1 MAIEEPETDQSTG
14 RQLGDTAPHEQ
25 PRRRKGTRDS
35 RRSEQAPQA
44 DTPYAAAVRTLAA
57 THRDEPGALLPI
69 LHDVCREH
77 GWIDAAAIPV
87 IADELNMTRADVH
100 GVVSFYRDFRT
111 EAPGRA
117 TVRICRAEACQ
128 ANGCQSLIDH
138 AMDRLGV
145 PVGATTPD
153 GAITLD
159 EVFCLGNCALGP
171 SVQVNDAVHGRVD
184 AVALDALLDRAVEP
198 AHGSTHESAQVPNG
212 TAQPTTRV
220 YVPQDT
226 AAVAVGADE
235 LAAAAASA
243 ADVVRTGSRGALWLE
258 PLLEVDTPVGR
269 VGYGPLTAEE
279 LPALL
284 ATPGL
289 TEGPTDHARCVG
301 LVEELPWLA
310 NQHRL
315 TFARVGV
322 VDPLSLED
330 YADHGGLAGLRRALA
345 MSPAE
350 VVAEVT
356 ASGLRGRG
364 GAGFPTGIKWQTVLD
379 TPGVDDPSSIVP
391 AGQKFICCNADEGDS
406 GTFADRMMLEG
417 DPFSTLEGMIIAGYA
432 VGASKGFVYLR
443 SEYPSAARILR
454 SAIDI
459 AGIHGVLGDNV
470 LDSGFAFEIELRIG
484 AGAYICGEETSMLD
498 SLEGKRGMVRSKPP
512 IPALQGLFGRPT
524 VVNNVVTLATVPGI
538 LAEGGAASYAA
549 VGTGRSLGTSL
560 FQLAGNVAR
569 GGIVEAPFGVTLR
582 ELVEEYGGGTRS
594 GRPVRAVQVGGPL
607 GAYLSAAQLDT
618 ALDYESLTA
627 VQAMLGHGGI
637 VVFDDTVDMA
647 EQARFAMEFCA
658 EESCGKCTPCRVGS
672 VRGTEVIDRIRA
684 GQDRDANL
692 VLLEDLCE
700 VMTDGSLCAMGGLT
714 PMPVRSALR
723 HFPEDFG
730 PQGTPDVN
738 QPVTKEGASR

>member
-1 MAIEEPETDQSTG
+1 M
-14 RQLGDTAPHEQ
+14 
-25 PRRRKGTRDS
+25 
-35 RRSEQAPQA
+35 
-44 DTPYAAAVRTLAA
+44 
-57 THRDEPGALLPI
+57 LPI
-69 LHDVCREH
+69 LHDACGAH
-77 GWIDAAAIPV
+77 GWIEPAAISV
-87 IADELNMTRADVH
+87 IADELNMSRADIH

-111 EAPGRA
+111 EAPGRT

-128 ANGCQSLIDH
+128 ANGCQSLVDH
-138 AMDRLGV
+138 ATERLGV
-145 PVGATTPD
+145 QIGAVTPD

-171 SVQVNDAVHGRVD
+171 TVQVDNAVHGRVD
-184 AVALDALLDRAVEP
+184 LVALDALLDQALEP
-198 AHGSTHESAQVPNG
+198 GQGSNQGSVPAQI
-212 TAQPTTRV
+212 ASEQQTTTTV

-226 AAVAVGADE
+226 AAAAVGADE
-235 LAAAAASA
+235 LAAEAATAVT
-243 ADVVRTGSRGALWLE
+243 VVRTGSRGALWLE
-258 PLLEVDTPVGR
+258 PLLEVDTPAGR
-269 VGYGPLTAEE
+269 VGYGPLSAED
-279 LPALL
+279 LPGVL

-289 TEGPTDHARCVG
+289 ADGPTDHPRCVG

-310 NQHRL
+310 NQHRM

-322 VDPLSLED
+322 IDPLSLED
-330 YADHGGLAGLRRALA
+330 YSDHGGLAGLRRALA
-345 MSPAE
+345 MTPAE

-379 TPGVDDPSSIVP
+379 TPGVDDPGSSVP
-391 AGQKFICCNADEGDS
+391 AGQKYVCCNADEGDS
-406 GTFADRMMLEG
+406 GTYADRMMFEG
-417 DPFSTLEGMIIAGYA
+417 DPFSTIEGMIIAGYA

-443 SEYPSAARILR
+443 SEYPAAARTLR
-454 SAIDI
+454 AAIDI
-459 AGIHGVLGDNV
+459 AYVHGLLGDNV
-470 LDSGFAFEIELRIG
+470 LGSEFAFELELRMG

-524 VVNNVVTLATVPGI
+524 VVNNVVSLATVPAI
-538 LAEGGAASYAA
+538 LADGAAAYAA
-549 VGTGRSLGTSL
+549 LGTGRSLGTSL
-560 FQLAGNVAR
+560 FQLAGNIAR
-569 GGIVEAPFGVTLR
+569 GGIVETPFGVTLR
-582 ELVEEYGGGTRS
+582 ELVEDYGGGTRS

-607 GAYLSAAQLDT
+607 GAYLSADQLDT
-618 ALDYESLTA
+618 AMDYESLVA

-637 VVFDDTVDMA
+637 VVFDDTVNMA

-672 VRGTEVIDRIRA
+672 VRGTEVIDRIRQ
-684 GQDRDANL
+684 GKDREANL

-700 VMTDGSLCAMGGLT
+700 VMTEGSLCAMGGLT

-730 PQGTPDVN
+730 PQDKRDGNPTW
-738 QPVTKEGASR
+738 TEGQAR